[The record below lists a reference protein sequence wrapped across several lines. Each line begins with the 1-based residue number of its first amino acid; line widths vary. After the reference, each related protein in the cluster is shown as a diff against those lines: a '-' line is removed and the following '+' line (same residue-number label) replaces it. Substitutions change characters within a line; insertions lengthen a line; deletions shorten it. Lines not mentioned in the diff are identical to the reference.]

1 MSNTRVLQPPRNLS
15 PDLRLQ
21 SQIVDLSARLAVLE
35 RTARSGLLDFQRIQ
49 GNNNAYFL
57 VTTATEQVKRSGSVN
72 LELTYTPPVDA
83 WWMGHVHVGII
94 NTVTAPALTYL
105 ELFISPNEADGGA
118 AGGYARNYQADTYD
132 WRAVRRTY
140 ALEAGTTY
148 TLSAYF
154 VVTSGAIQYHQSPNY
169 LWMEAYAFP
178 RTP

>member
-21 SQIVDLSARLAVLE
+21 SQIVDLSARLSVLE
-35 RTARSGLLDFQRIQ
+35 RTSKAALLDFQRVQ
-49 GNNNAYFL
+49 GNNSAYR
-57 VTTATEQVKRSGSVN
+57 VVATTPEQVKRSSSVN
-72 LELTYTPPVDA
+72 LTLTYTPPVDA

-94 NTVTAPALTYL
+94 NTVTATALTYL
-105 ELFISPNEADGGA
+105 ELRISPNDADGGVSD
-118 AGGYARNYQADTYD
+118 GYARNAQADSHD

-148 TLSAYF
+148 TLSAYIH
-154 VVTSGAIQYHQSPNY
+154 VTTGAVQYYQGPSY